1 MYALAIHTASSDLG
15 LALSNFDDS
24 TRCQTWALGREV
36 STHLHLY
43 LAEFLSPHIWSDL
56 AFLAVAKG
64 AGSFTGTRIGVVT
77 ARTLAQQLNIPLFG
91 ISTLAAIA
99 QTYRAQT
106 YRAQTHH
113 APSETANR
121 EIIDRKVADT
131 ETIPPDLAVQMMA
144 QRGEVH
150 VAIYSPD
157 LKPLL
162 KDTVMSQAQWQQTL
176 ETWVRPYHLMTAAD
190 GLGATTPALLELAY
204 QDWQRGERPDWS
216 SVLPFYGQS
225 PV

>member
-43 LAEFLSPHIWSDL
+43 LAEFLSPQIWSDL

-64 AGSFTGTRIGVVT
+64 AGSFTGTRIGVIT

-99 QTYRAQT
+99 QTYRTQT
-106 YRAQTHH
+106 YRTQ
-113 APSETANR
+113 SETANR
-121 EIIDRKVADT
+121 EMADRKITDTDT
-131 ETIPPDLAVQMMA
+131 ETIPPDLAVQMLA

-157 LKPLL
+157 LKLLL

-176 ETWVRPYHLMTAAD
+176 ETWGRPYHLMTAED
-190 GLGATTPALLELAY
+190 GLGATTPALLELAHR
-204 QDWQRGERPDWS
+204 DWQRGDRPDWS
-216 SVLPFYGQS
+216 TVLPFYGQS

>member
-1 MYALAIHTASSDLG
+1 MYALAIHTASADLG
-15 LALSNFDDS
+15 LALSNFDDL

-36 STHLHLY
+36 STHLHLH
-43 LAEFLSPHIWSDL
+43 LAEFLPPQIWSDL

-77 ARTLAQQLNIPLFG
+77 ARTLAQQLKIPLFG

-99 QTYRAQT
+99 QAHLTSPFKPAD
-106 YRAQTHH
+106 
-113 APSETANR
+113 SET
-121 EIIDRKVADT
+121 T
-131 ETIPPDLAVQMMA
+131 LPDLAVQMLA

-150 VAIYSPD
+150 VAIYSPE

-162 KDTVMSQAQWQQTL
+162 EDTVMSQAQWQQTL
-176 ETWVRPYHLMTAAD
+176 ETWARPYHLMTAAD
-190 GLGATTPALLELAY
+190 GLGTTTPALLDLAY
-204 QDWQRGERPDWS
+204 RDWQRGDRPDWS
-216 SVLPFYGQS
+216 TVLPFYGQS